1 MQLRTDVDVDS
12 NEVADRKTMSFT
24 NNETYIVKNIKI
36 YNQQNN

>member
-1 MQLRTDVDVDS
+1 MQLRTDVDIDS

-24 NNETYIVKNIKI
+24 NNERYIVKNIKI

>member
-1 MQLRTDVDVDS
+1 MQLRTDVDIDS

-24 NNETYIVKNIKI
+24 NNEIYIVKNIKI